1 MESYID
7 FIKKYNEKSVTS
19 SENDSE
25 FDNFLKGG
33 ANKNILGGFP
43 KVYDIS
49 DTNKLNKKEYAS
61 DISNILNSKVESPF
75 IAMDTGG
82 YSDIESIGLPE
93 EFATESIPSEVKHVD
108 NVDFE
113 EINSIGGVMSEESI
127 NFPSK
132 IEYENISNLRT
143 IKSEFNK
150 DIVMVDS
157 DVVDSDS
164 LKFPEYIDIESE
176 AQDGGKLEDSESLK
190 FPEFIEVESEE
201 QIGGDDR
208 DCGCEEGDIQD
219 GKHCGP
225 LCEHD
230 DIQDGGNL
238 ENSDSIKFPEFIE
251 VESEELTGGED
262 KDCGC
267 EENDPS
273 CSHRDDKCNHR
284 DEENEQNGGNIEDSE
299 SLKFPEFIEIESD
312 EQIGG
317 NVEDSESVKFPEIK
331 IEANEQSGGNEEDS
345 ESLKFPEFIE
355 IESDEL
361 KGGNMEDSESLK
373 FPDFLEIESESGSLG
388 LRNSLIGGADSETLK
403 FPNYIEIETDEIQNV
418 GSKELIDSESLKFP
432 DFIEIQS
439 E

>member
-61 DISNILNSKVESPF
+61 DISNILSSKVESPF

-82 YSDIESIGLPE
+82 YSDQESIGLPDE
-93 EFATESIPSEVKHVD
+93 IRSESIPSEVNHVE
-108 NVDFE
+108 NVDFD

-127 NFPSK
+127 KFPTK
-132 IEYENISNLRT
+132 IEYENAPILRT

-157 DVVDSDS
+157 DVADSDS

-176 AQDGGKLEDSESLK
+176 AQDGGELDDSESLK

-267 EENDPS
+267 EEGEDDGK
-273 CSHRDDKCNHR
+273 CSHRDDKCSHR
-284 DEENEQNGGNIEDSE
+284 DEEEQN
-299 SLKFPEFIEIESD
+299 
-312 EQIGG
+312 GG

-331 IEANEQSGGNEEDS
+331 IEANEQNGGNEEDS

-373 FPDFLEIESESGSLG
+373 FPDFLEIESENGPLG
-388 LRNSLIGGADSETLK
+388 LRNNLTGGDDSDSLRFPDYIDISSDS
-403 FPNYIEIETDEIQNV
+403 IQNRR
-418 GSKELIDSESLKFP
+418 SSNIEDSESLKFP
-432 DFIEIQS
+432 QFIEV
-439 E
+439 ETE